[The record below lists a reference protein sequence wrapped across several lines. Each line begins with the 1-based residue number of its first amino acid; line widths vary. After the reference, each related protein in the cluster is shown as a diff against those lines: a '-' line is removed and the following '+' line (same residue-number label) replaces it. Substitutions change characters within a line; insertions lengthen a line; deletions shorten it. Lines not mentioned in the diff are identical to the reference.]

1 VLAALGMISLGTVGQ
16 AASLFVSTAGNDAW
30 PGTAAQPWRTLQ
42 HAAENVAAGDIVT
55 VRPGNYAGFHLT
67 ADGSPGNPITFFAE
81 PGVLIDVANPVRVD
95 QEIGINLENASHV
108 VIDGFEVTG
117 MDRAGVRAVGVNGT
131 TFASRVTIRNVHS
144 HHNGYWG
151 ILTGFVND
159 LLIEN
164 NETSHSTIEHGIYVS
179 NSGDRPIIR
188 NNHSWAND
196 RNGIHIN
203 GDADV
208 GGDGIIANALIS
220 GNVIHGNGVD
230 GGSGI
235 NMDGVQNSRIENN
248 LLYDNHASG
257 ISLYRINGGGP
268 SSGNV
273 VVNNT
278 VVQADDG
285 RWALNIQ
292 NASTGNTVLNNILLH
307 GGPRGAIDISSNSLD
322 GFSSDYNVVT
332 NRFTTTGGNSN
343 LTFAQWRS
351 ATGEDANSIIAT
363 PAQLFANPSSDFHLL
378 ATAPAINDGTSMLA
392 PAVDIEGQTRPIGA
406 AVDIGAYEWSGSR
419 IAGDF
424 NGDSAVNA
432 ADYVAWTKLFGSAGG
447 YQQWRQNFGQSES
460 GGGASAA
467 PEPPSIWMC
476 LILVAVAR
484 YGLLFRR

>member
-1 VLAALGMISLGTVGQ
+1 MINVGAAGH
-16 AASLFVSTAGNDAW
+16 AASLFVSTAGNDTW
-30 PGTAAQPWRTLQ
+30 PGTEAQPWRTLQ
-42 HAAENVAAGDIVT
+42 HAAENVAAGDFVT
-55 VRPGNYAGFHLT
+55 VRPGNYTGFHLT
-67 ADGSPGNPITFFAE
+67 ADGSLGNPITFFAE

-131 TFASRVTIRNVHS
+131 TFASHVTIRNVHS

-164 NETSHSTIEHGIYVS
+164 NETSHSAIEHGIYVS
-179 NSGDRPIIR
+179 NSGDRPTIR

-196 RNGIHIN
+196 RNGIHLN

-208 GGDGIIANALIS
+208 GGDGIISNALIS
-220 GNVIHGNGVD
+220 GNVIHGNGID

-248 LLYDNHASG
+248 LIYDNHASG

-268 SSGNV
+268 SSGNI

-307 GGPRGAIDISSNSLD
+307 PGTRGAIDISSNSLTNLT
-322 GFSSDYNVVT
+322 SDYNVVT

-343 LTFAQWRS
+343 LTLAQWRT
-351 ATGEDANSIIAT
+351 ATGEDANSMVAT
-363 PAQLFANPSSDFHLL
+363 AAQLFVNPSSDFHLL
-378 ATAPAINDGTSMLA
+378 STAPAINEGTSMYA
-392 PAVDIEGQTRPIGA
+392 PAVDIEGQPRPIGA
-406 AVDIGAYEWSGSR
+406 AVDIGAYEWSDGN

-424 NGDSAVNA
+424 NGDGAVNA
-432 ADYVAWTKLFGSAGG
+432 ADYVAWAKLFGSAGG
-447 YQQWRQNFGQSES
+447 YQQWRQNFGRSE
-460 GGGASAA
+460 GGASAA
-467 PEPPSIWMC
+467 PEPPTVWMC
-476 LILVAVAR
+476 LILVALAR
-484 YGLLFRR
+484 GRPLFRR